1 MIQTHISWVF
11 ITDAFAYKLK
21 KPVDLGFLNFTTLR
35 RRHHYLN
42 EELSLNRRLCPEIY
56 LEVLPI
62 TEVRGRVRVGGQGRA
77 LDYILRMRR
86 MPQNRIMDEVA
97 DRGELHQGHLDR
109 IIERLYSHAAK
120 VGKTLYI
127 AGQVARDI
135 QGRLVGK
142 GDFGAQARQ
151 VYTNL
156 KNILQETGGGLKN
169 IVKTTTILTHY
180 SNVESYKKIRDEFF
194 GKIMPP
200 NTLMIVESLASPD
213 FMMEVEAI
221 AVLD

>member
-1 MIQTHISWVF
+1 MAHEILELKSVHQT
-11 ITDAFAYKLK
+11 K
-21 KPVDLGFLNFTTLR
+21 
-35 RRHHYLN
+35 
-42 EELSLNRRLCPEIY
+42 
-56 LEVLPI
+56 
-62 TEVRGRVRVGGQGRA
+62 
-77 LDYILRMRR
+77 
-86 MPQNRIMDEVA
+86 
-97 DRGELHQGHLDR
+97 DRG
-109 IIERLYSHAAK
+109 YSHVSK

-127 AGQVARDI
+127 AGQVARDL

-142 GDFGAQARQ
+142 GDFDAQARQ